1 MSSDE
6 DDLATR
12 VSALEY
18 EVLKRHARIQEAL
31 SRPEIDAEEFRE
43 IVDAHRDALFRLKE
57 LRDEQNSG

>member
-18 EVLKRHARIQEAL
+18 EVLKRHARIQKAL
-31 SRPEIDAEEFRE
+31 SRPEEFRE